1 MLAQCRVF
9 VHAYSDRTSD
19 SSMEPPS
26 KANQAQKALMAVVT
40 ARLKKYEDTQTAL
53 TQLQKEM
60 AKSLADSETF
70 VTSFTEKGDFAHYIS
85 VLTLRREV
93 LRRVNLTLDSA
104 LPKDAPDNGC
114 DESRPRSE
122 TSQSLAEYLKALTP
136 SQLAMLPISST
147 RNYKTLPELNDMR
160 ASCLVANSK
169 EDLEKW
175 SRSFSEDF
183 NVAKQLQVCVEQSC
197 KDLTAAESARKTK
210 LKREADLEKKRMEA
224 EATKKA
230 KKEQKEKE
238 AESKQGLKTSP
249 QKMVPALSIFDLP
262 TEHGLAFTTVPEK
275 DFLKMSDSEK
285 LELSSSPLIIRG
297 CTELKEALAKVP
309 RLQTQ
314 MDVFAPQYATSA
326 QAKSTGRRVTN
337 ANAT

>member
-1 MLAQCRVF
+1 MLAQCSVF

-26 KANQAQKALMAVVT
+26 KANRAQKALMAVVSS
-40 ARLKKYEDTQTAL
+40 RQKYEDTQTAL
-53 TQLQKEM
+53 AQLQKEM
-60 AKSLADSETF
+60 TKSIADSETF

-122 TSQSLAEYLKALTP
+122 TSQSLAEYLKALKS
-136 SQLAMLPISST
+136 SQLAMLPISSAS
-147 RNYKTLPELNDMR
+147 NYKTLPELNDMR

-230 KKEQKEKE
+230 KKEQKDKE
-238 AESKQGLKTSP
+238 AESKQGARTSP
-249 QKMVPALSIFDLP
+249 QKAVAVPSVFDLP

-275 DFLKMSDSEK
+275 DFLKCQT
-285 LELSSSPLIIRG
+285 LRRLSLARARSSF
-297 CTELKEALAKVP
+297 EAAL
-309 RLQTQ
+309 
-314 MDVFAPQYATSA
+314 S
-326 QAKSTGRRVTN
+326 
-337 ANAT
+337 